1 MADLS
6 FPQFPN
12 KMEPG
17 PVEVSNLA
25 GELYPDCRRV
35 HVTVLTQ
42 GEGHRP
48 NMDFKISDAN
58 GAELCHSVIV
68 ENYDQKTEFT
78 MHLQRPDFVQP
89 ITLFC
94 KAYFENSEFFAEKSV
109 QITAN

>member
-6 FPQFPN
+6 FPQFPH

-17 PVEVSNLA
+17 LVQVSELT

-48 NMDFKISDAN
+48 SLDFKISDAN
-58 GAELCHSVIV
+58 GNELCRSVIV

-78 MHLQRPDFVQP
+78 MHLPDPEFTP
-89 ITLFC
+89 PLTLFC
-94 KAYFENSEFFAEKSV
+94 RAYFEESEYSAEKSV
-109 QITAN
+109 QVDAN